1 MKNRILFLDRDGIIN
16 INKPYISSNNEFE
29 FTDEIFNLCKLFLKN
44 NFKII
49 VVTNQSGI
57 GRELLSLHDFHIL
70 TLWMLEK
77 FESQNIRIEFV
88 LASALNPE
96 IENPTD
102 FELFRRKPNPGL
114 LLDAGEIIEINYE
127 ESVMIG
133 DNFTDG
139 YAATSAGL
147 NKIFIVNK
155 GQNINEKFVIFE
167 SLADLHTKVNS
178 LMGFDNV

>member
-16 INKPYISSNNEFE
+16 RNKPYISSNSEFE
-29 FTDEIFNLCKLFLKN
+29 FMDDIFNVCKLFLKN

-57 GRELLSLHDFHIL
+57 GRGLLSVYDFHIL

-77 FESQNIRIEFV
+77 FESQDIRIEFV

-96 IENPTD
+96 IENPTH
-102 FELFRRKPNPGL
+102 FELLRRKPNPGL
-114 LLDAGEIIEINYE
+114 LQDAGEIIEINYE

-139 YAATSAGL
+139 HAAASAGL

-155 GQNINEKFVIFE
+155 GPNINEKFEIFE
-167 SLADLHTKVNS
+167 SLADLLTKINS
-178 LMGFDNV
+178 LMGFKNA

>member
-29 FTDEIFNLCKLFLKN
+29 FIDEIFSVCKLFLKN

-57 GRELLSLHDFHIL
+57 GRGLLSLQDFHIL
-70 TLWMLEK
+70 TLWMLQK
-77 FESQNIRIEFV
+77 FESQNVRIEFV

-96 IENPTD
+96 IKNPTD
-102 FELFRRKPNPGL
+102 FELLRRKPNPGL
-114 LLDAGEIIEINYE
+114 LQDAGELIEINYE

-139 YAATSAGL
+139 YAAISAGL
-147 NKIFIVNK
+147 KKIFLVNK
-155 GQNINEKFVIFE
+155 SLSNNENFVIFE
-167 SLADLHTKVNS
+167 SLADLYTKVNS
-178 LMGFDNV
+178 LMGFDKV